1 MTARAE
7 ADARPSPPL
16 DPSTTAKVVFLAGF
30 PLRSDESCAHAAV
43 DESSGFEDT
52 DRTDLGSGFVHHCDG
67 TVTLTPAVARACLY
81 NDVDDP
87 TVAWARE
94 RLRPHPL
101 ITLGQSP
108 DRVAWTRSP
117 RRTACAAT
125 TKQYTPSCS
134 SSSPGAATLTFSGP
148 RATHHS
154 SPNRHAS
161 LTGSLRWLGR
171 RSHGEA
177 LIGRQICGYA
187 AEPAREVAPP
197 HPRERREHRPPVR
210 RARRAGPS
218 HESSTLAATRQR
230 TRDSL

>member
-1 MTARAE
+1 
-7 ADARPSPPL
+7 
-16 DPSTTAKVVFLAGF
+16 VFLAGF

-108 DRVAWTRSP
+108 DRVAWK
-117 RRTACAAT
+117 A
-125 TKQYTPSCS
+125 KPSTYGVCS
-134 SSSPGAATLTFSGP
+134 NDQA
-148 RATHHS
+148 
-154 SPNRHAS
+154 
-161 LTGSLRWLGR
+161 
-171 RSHGEA
+171 
-177 LIGRQICGYA
+177 
-187 AEPAREVAPP
+187 V
-197 HPRERREHRPPVR
+197 HPELQLVL
-210 RARRAGPS
+210 ARRCDTHVQWPVTS
-218 HESSTLAATRQR
+218 RR
-230 TRDSL
+230 VV